1 MRPTETISV
10 PRRAVRAVVSIT
22 SPPPYIRSNLVIR
35 HRFPLILLAAAL
47 AVFFGGAPSAQA
59 QQASN
64 PVRNLTL
71 TQSGLSSLTAAWD
84 SPASGD
90 VLYYQVRVTDNDT
103 DASVD
108 RTIVYSGR
116 SAEAGNLS
124 SGKSYTVSVG
134 VWFRGGSGFGDETSA
149 TITLSDGGVENLAA
163 TAISQDTI
171 SVSWERP
178 AFPRRIRWYVVGVFD
193 KSSNKRVAQTSL
205 TSYESG
211 TEISGL
217 TSETSYEVC
226 IHIVEYGGGMAFHPT
241 KSVEVTTLPAPPGPV
256 QNLQLEANGNK
267 IIVTWDAPAS
277 GGTPTRYRVT
287 IQDGEGSKYKI
298 RRPGPKKQ
306 RIIFRNLASG
316 KTYQIS
322 VVAKNKAGKSEPTSS
337 SVTLE

>member
-1 MRPTETISV
+1 M
-10 PRRAVRAVVSIT
+10 
-22 SPPPYIRSNLVIR
+22 IR
-35 HRFPLILLAAAL
+35 HRFPLLLLAATL
-47 AVFFGGAPSAQA
+47 AVFFGGAPPAQA
-59 QQASN
+59 QQTSN

-84 SPASGD
+84 APASGN
-90 VLYYQVRVTDNDT
+90 VLYYQVSVTDNDT
-103 DASVD
+103 GTSVH

-134 VWFRGGSGFGDETSA
+134 VWFRSGSGFGNETSA
-149 TITLSDGGVENLAA
+149 TITLSDGGVDNLAA

-178 AFPRRIRWYVVGVFD
+178 AFPRKIRWYIVKVFD
-193 KSSNKRVAQTSL
+193 KSSNKRVAEANL
-205 TSYESG
+205 TSYELG
-211 TEISGL
+211 TKISGL
-217 TSETSYEVC
+217 ISETPYRVFV
-226 IHIVEYGGGMAFHPT
+226 HVVEYGGGMAFYP
-241 KSVEVTTLPAPPGPV
+241 SRRVEVTTLEAPPGPV
-256 QNLQLEANGNK
+256 QNLQLETNGNK

-277 GGTPTRYRVT
+277 GGAPARYHVT
-287 IQDGEGSKYKI
+287 MQDGEGSKYKI

-306 RIIFRNLASG
+306 KIVFRNNLESG

-322 VVAKNKAGKSEPTSS
+322 VVAKNKAGKSEPTTS